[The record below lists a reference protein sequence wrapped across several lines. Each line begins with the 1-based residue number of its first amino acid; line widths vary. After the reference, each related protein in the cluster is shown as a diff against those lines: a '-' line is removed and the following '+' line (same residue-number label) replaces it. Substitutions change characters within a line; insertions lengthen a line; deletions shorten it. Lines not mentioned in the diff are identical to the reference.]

1 MPTTKAKNTKSNV
14 VDRISS
20 IFLYKD
26 RLLKRCD
33 KSVSYTHLQDMMKMY
48 SMPGMD
54 MSAFGGE
61 GETLILN
68 ASHPLVQYITEHQD
82 GENAEMICEQLYD
95 LAKLQHAPLSAD
107 AMTKFVAR
115 SNDIMMLLTK

>member
-1 MPTTKAKNTKSNV
+1 MEEQAES
-14 VDRISS
+14 ISK
-20 IFLYKD
+20 L
-26 RLLKRCD
+26 
-33 KSVSYTHLQDMMKMY
+33 Y

-95 LAKLQHAPLSAD
+95 HSTLPSAPFSAYD
-107 AMTKFVAR
+107 MTKFVAR